1 MPLNTL
7 KERILWYVNYISI
20 LKGLSRSEKFYITYN
35 SNYITIWKRQTV
47 ETIKR
52 SGVGQEKGQTA
63 REQRTFMAVKIV
75 CLFAQLLS
83 HV

>member
-20 LKGLSRSEKFYITYN
+20 LKGLSRSEKFYIMFN
-35 SNYITIWKRQTV
+35 FNYITFWKRQNCGDNKK
-47 ETIKR
+47 IR
-52 SGVGQEKGQTA
+52 SWA
-63 REQRTFMAVKIV
+63 REGTNRQRTEDFHGSENTR
-75 CLFAQLLS
+75 LFAQLLS